1 MQLHQWYLLKLANY
15 IKVECLYEV
24 IFFLCS
30 IAHPIPP
37 PHHHFRWEVE
47 PYSKLSKKEALT
59 GSQILEEVDGKERC
73 DLFQGELQ
81 KLKSEIFND
90 KRSL

>member
-1 MQLHQWYLLKLANY
+1 MKSYFSYVALPTPPH
-15 IKVECLYEV
+15 
-24 IFFLCS
+24 
-30 IAHPIPP
+30 PP
-37 PHHHFRWEVE
+37 PHHFRWEVE
-47 PYSKLSKKEALT
+47 PSSKFSKKEALT

>member
-1 MQLHQWYLLKLANY
+1 MKSYFSYVALPTP
-15 IKVECLYEV
+15 
-24 IFFLCS
+24 S
-30 IAHPIPP
+30 PP

-47 PYSKLSKKEALT
+47 PYSKFSKKEALT